1 MNAKQAD
8 VLVPFGATGDLAF
21 KKIHPAIHKLGPSLE
36 KKTMTKA
43 EIDHYQRHLLFLKR
57 RLGGDLSELEEEAL
71 RPVGGEP
78 SGALSNVPG
87 HLAELASD
95 EYEEEVNALPPLKVV
110 QLLGNVCLSPTT
122 LAPKGPFRP
131 RGPKWVLWF
140 SLDSVEPHRVNSN
153 DLVGALG
160 AGPRPE
166 GVGRPATW

>member
-21 KKIHPAIHKLGPSLE
+21 KKIHPAIHKLGPSVVE

-43 EIDHYQRHLLFLKR
+43 EIDHYQRRLLFLKR

-95 EYEEEVNALPPLKVV
+95 EYEEEVNLGLLENEAELLEEVNDALDRIERGTFGRCENCGRDISRERLEALPYARYCMRCAR
-110 QLLGNVCLSPTT
+110 QLQ
-122 LAPKGPFRP
+122 A
-131 RGPKWVLWF
+131 
-140 SLDSVEPHRVNSN
+140 
-153 DLVGALG
+153 G
-160 AGPRPE
+160 AG
-166 GVGRPATW
+166 